1 MPRPVRSARIT
12 ASTPDPS
19 PTCRPRVFEVG
30 AIYVSGDVH
39 GGWDMAVSKK
49 PIPTIPWT
57 SSTKPDGGHAF
68 ALVGYDA
75 DGFIVQNS
83 WGPGWGYHGF
93 ARLLYDDWLRHGDDA
108 WVAVMGAPIRARS
121 PSLILST
128 TRTVASAA
136 PRLAAGLAN
145 GANADVTET
154 APKKDAWDAKTAAE
168 HALILGNDGQPEQ
181 VTIDVENASA
191 AVEQVCFDLP
201 KNWLA
206 KSEEGRAGG
215 SPSSFTAASTTWVQ
229 ASPAPSCLV
238 HGSNGMASTR
248 SLLCGSRVFSTRLSI
263 FSPTS
268 SQACLDRR
276 NRARCAHSRKSSVT
290 PATVCSR
297 PPPCRPLG
305 RCGAR

>member
-1 MPRPVRSARIT
+1 MPRPVRLARIT

-168 HALILGNDGQPEQ
+168 HALILGNDGRPEQ

-201 KNWLA
+201 KNWLEKRKKGDKRIA
-206 KSEEGRAGG
+206 I
-215 SPSSFTAASTTWVQ
+215 V
-229 ASPAPSCLV
+229 V
-238 HGSNGMASTR
+238 HGGLNNLGAGFTRTELLGPWFERNGIYP
-248 SLLCGSRVFSTRLSI
+248 I
-263 FSPTS
+263 FVVWQSGFLE
-268 SQACLDRR
+268 LD
-276 NRARCAHSRKSSVT
+276 CQYSH
-290 PATVCSR
+290 R
-297 PPPCRPLG
+297 PPRKPVWTDAIAQDALIRGNLQ
-305 RCGAR
+305 